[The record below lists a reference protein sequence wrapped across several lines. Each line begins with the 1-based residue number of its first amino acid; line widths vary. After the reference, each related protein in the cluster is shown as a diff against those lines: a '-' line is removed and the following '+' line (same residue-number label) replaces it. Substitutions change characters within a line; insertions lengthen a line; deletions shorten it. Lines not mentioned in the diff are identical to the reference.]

1 MNRKRHIQSG
11 ALLTG
16 LLALALGI
24 PAQAGEFI
32 AGIKVGVVDIEASGF
47 DPITTASLQLGYEFT
62 DLLVLDV
69 ALEGE
74 ITRSLSDADGPG
86 GDYSYEDAGIFASLR
101 SAGPV
106 YVIARAGLVDV
117 RLEQDSGSSSDS
129 GAAYGLG
136 LGFSTGIRWEIEWT
150 TYDFEDDDINRVSF
164 HLSF

>member
-1 MNRKRHIQSG
+1 MKREDRIQTSVLV
-11 ALLTG
+11 AG
-16 LLALALGI
+16 LLALAFVN
-24 PAQAGEFI
+24 PVQAGEFI
-32 AGIKVGVVDIEASGF
+32 AGIKAGVVDVEAPGF

-86 GDYSYEDAGIFASLR
+86 GDYSYENAGVFASLR
-101 SAGPV
+101 SAGPI
-106 YVIARAGLVDV
+106 YVIARAGLVDI

-129 GAAYGLG
+129 GTAYGLG
-136 LGFSTGIRWEIEWT
+136 LGFSTGVRWEIEWT